1 MAGNLADCMPTA
13 SCRLRP
19 TPTRPSSE
27 APTSPARCSQA
38 RSHCFSL
45 PCSFTCPSFPPR
57 AACHDCW
64 HLTTFISS
72 SLEARSILC
81 PQPVCKNLSRTR
93 HQYVSRQRHA
103 LLLHC
108 GQGFS
113 RCLAEDRRQMMS
125 TTTTSGEQQVV
136 KQQLLAAFEHGCSVP
151 DLLSTT

>member
-27 APTSPARCSQA
+27 APTSPARCSQT

-45 PCSFTCPSFPPR
+45 PCSFSSPSFPPR

-81 PQPVCKNLSRTR
+81 PQPVCKNLSRTQFR
-93 HQYVSRQRHA
+93 LEGCDTMGKWNRNVSQRHKK
-103 LLLHC
+103 
-108 GQGFS
+108 GT
-113 RCLAEDRRQMMS
+113 AERYSDDGDQ
-125 TTTTSGEQQVV
+125 TTS
-136 KQQLLAAFEHGCSVP
+136 LLRRTPEILSHRCWP
-151 DLLSTT
+151 D

>member
-81 PQPVCKNLSRTR
+81 PQPVCKNLSRT
-93 HQYVSRQRHA
+93 
-103 LLLHC
+103 LLVILPRVAPH
-108 GQGFS
+108 S
-113 RCLAEDRRQMMS
+113 ID
-125 TTTTSGEQQVV
+125 QQVIRRITV
-136 KQQLLAAFEHGCSVP
+136 VERRLVLPAAADSATKMLNHHMAVGGRNAREGVHQSSYHLL
-151 DLLSTT
+151 

>member
-93 HQYVSRQRHA
+93 RHEKLRIFEAERQDPHQ
-103 LLLHC
+103 
-108 GQGFS
+108 GG
-113 RCLAEDRRQMMS
+113 LAQMRDDS
-125 TTTTSGEQQVV
+125 YL
-136 KQQLLAAFEHGCSVP
+136 KRLI
-151 DLLSTT
+151 